1 MQVKY
6 LEQCLALSK
15 CTVTIK
21 LQLVLHIVPF
31 ILSSEAFKRRLG
43 TTLKKVSGIRAVQ
56 STALTMKGHSVPEIG
71 PC

>member
-21 LQLVLHIVPF
+21 LQLDLHIVPL
-31 ILSSEAFKRRLG
+31 ILSSGL
-43 TTLKKVSGIRAVQ
+43 
-56 STALTMKGHSVPEIG
+56 
-71 PC
+71 